1 MNAKIVYAK
10 TNLNNNDDFCG
21 ASVTTTIELLQN
33 YLSVSIDGIEITEP

>member
-10 TNLNNNDDFCG
+10 TNNSDFCG

-33 YLSVSIDGIEITEP
+33 YLPASIDGIEITEPD